1 MKLILTF
8 ILMLSVTST
17 HAAPTLKEAFND
29 LNYSLTVEW
38 NQTDQA
44 FYHSEIQKF
53 EAALAEINPSTEDL
67 IILLKSEIK
76 DEKAWSE
83 IAILLDHA
91 RSLSPEEAR
100 IFLSRNLAQGAS
112 WNGVVYVLG
121 ALGSIVVI
129 YFTLVILDSL
139 DITA

>member
-1 MKLILTF
+1 MKLILSL
-8 ILMLSVTST
+8 ILIFSVTST
-17 HAAPTLKEAFND
+17 HAAPTLKEAFD
-29 LNYSLTVEW
+29 ELNYSLTVEW
-38 NQTDQA
+38 DQTDQA
-44 FYHSEIQKF
+44 FYHNEIQKF
-53 EAALAEINPSTEDL
+53 ESAVAEINPSAEDL

-76 DEKAWSE
+76 DEKAWRE
-83 IAILLDHA
+83 ISMLIDHA
-91 RSLSPEEAR
+91 RGLSPEEAR
-100 IFLSRNLAQGAS
+100 IYLSRNLAQGAS